1 MVETH
6 WRQHSRELWLREGD
20 KNTGYFHRMATA
32 HRRINHMDI
41 IKINGVW
48 LTKEKDVREGVVN
61 VFQHLLTENSDWK
74 ADIEMLQLEQINQQE
89 AENLEHPFSEDEI
102 HSALMEMNG
111 DKAPGLDG
119 FTMAFWQRC
128 WVLVKEEVLDL
139 FKEFYEQSAFIKS
152 INNTFL
158 VLLPKKGGQRIL
170 GNLGQSVFWGGC
182 TNYWPR
188 QILDASLIANE
199 VIDAWQKREEKG
211 LICKLDIEKAYDS
224 LNWQF
229 FMKVMRKMGFG
240 SKWLGWMWSCISTTK
255 FSVLV
260 NGVPA
265 SFFPSSKGLRQGDPL
280 SSYLFVMGMEVL
292 SNLIR
297 RVVEGRFLTG
307 CRIRGGER
315 QSVHISHMLF
325 ADDTIVFCEAR
336 KEYLTY
342 LSWILFWFEAASG
355 LRINLDKSE
364 IIPVGEVEEMEEMA
378 AELGY
383 KVGSMP
389 SVYLRLPLGPP
400 NKSTAMWDGVEE
412 KMRRR
417 LAHWKHQYISKGG
430 RLILIKSTMASMS
443 LYQMSLFRMPKERK
457 GGLGLRKL
465 VPLNKALLG
474 KWIWRF
480 ACEKENMWKQ
490 VLLAKYGQEGF
501 GWMTKKA
508 NGTFGVGVWK
518 EILKEKDWCWE
529 NMAFTMGNG
538 TKIRFWNDLWCGCTV
553 LSQRF
558 PHLYGMAAHRNG
570 TVEEMWDQNV
580 GQGDWDLRFVRGF
593 NDWELDMVGYCAT
606 IYFKG
611 KHPQVSPL
619 LELVMRVASPVKMTI
634 EIYSTCVIPISAF
647 FASSLWFGNTAYL
660 HISVAFIQM
669 LKALM
674 PVATFLMAVICG
686 TDKLRCDVFLNM
698 LLVSVGVVISSYGE
712 IHFNV
717 IGTVYQVTGI
727 FAEAL
732 RLVLTQVLLQKKG
745 LTLNPITS
753 LYYIA
758 PCSFVFLF
766 VPWYFLEKPQMEI
779 SQIQFNFWIFFSN
792 ALCALALNF
801 SIFLV
806 IGRTG
811 AVTIRVAGVLKDWI
825 LIALSTVIFPESTI
839 TGLNIIG
846 YAIALCGVVMYNY
859 LKVKDVRAAQLSS
872 ESLPERIVKDWK
884 LEKKSSDIFVPDSSN
899 DNNIRGSG
907 GGNGPGADLNAAE
920 ATPLLASARLSHI
933 GRSQLTIHTA

>member
-1 MVETH
+1 M
-6 WRQHSRELWLREGD
+6 
-20 KNTGYFHRMATA
+20 M
-32 HRRINHMDI
+32 IN
-41 IKINGVW
+41 K
-48 LTKEKDVREGVVN
+48 
-61 VFQHLLTENSDWK
+61 
-74 ADIEMLQLEQINQQE
+74 
-89 AENLEHPFSEDEI
+89 P
-102 HSALMEMNG
+102 
-111 DKAPGLDG
+111 
-119 FTMAFWQRC
+119 
-128 WVLVKEEVLDL
+128 LV
-139 FKEFYEQSAFIKS
+139 
-152 INNTFL
+152 
-158 VLLPKKGGQRIL
+158 
-170 GNLGQSVFWGGC
+170 
-182 TNYWPR
+182 
-188 QILDASLIANE
+188 
-199 VIDAWQKREEKG
+199 
-211 LICKLDIEKAYDS
+211 
-224 LNWQF
+224 
-229 FMKVMRKMGFG
+229 
-240 SKWLGWMWSCISTTK
+240 
-255 FSVLV
+255 
-260 NGVPA
+260 
-265 SFFPSSKGLRQGDPL
+265 
-280 SSYLFVMGMEVL
+280 
-292 SNLIR
+292 
-297 RVVEGRFLTG
+297 
-307 CRIRGGER
+307 
-315 QSVHISHMLF
+315 
-325 ADDTIVFCEAR
+325 
-336 KEYLTY
+336 LTY
-342 LSWILFWFEAASG
+342 L
-355 LRINLDKSE
+355 
-364 IIPVGEVEEMEEMA
+364 
-378 AELGY
+378 
-383 KVGSMP
+383 
-389 SVYLRLPLGPP
+389 YLLI
-400 NKSTAMWDGVEE
+400 
-412 KMRRR
+412 
-417 LAHWKHQYISKGG
+417 YI
-430 RLILIKSTMASMS
+430 
-443 LYQMSLFRMPKERK
+443 
-457 GGLGLRKL
+457 
-465 VPLNKALLG
+465 
-474 KWIWRF
+474 
-480 ACEKENMWKQ
+480 
-490 VLLAKYGQEGF
+490 
-501 GWMTKKA
+501 
-508 NGTFGVGVWK
+508 
-518 EILKEKDWCWE
+518 
-529 NMAFTMGNG
+529 
-538 TKIRFWNDLWCGCTV
+538 V
-553 LSQRF
+553 LSSGVILYNKWVLSPKYFNF
-558 PHLYGMAAHRNG
+558 PFPITLTMIHMGFSGAVAFFL
-570 TVEEMWDQNV
+570 
-580 GQGDWDLRFVRGF
+580 VRV
-593 NDWELDMVGYCAT
+593 L
-606 IYFKG
+606 K
-611 KHPQVSPL
+611 
-619 LELVMRVASPVKMTI
+619 VASPVKMTI

-907 GGNGPGADLNAAE
+907 GGNGPASDLNAAE
-920 ATPLLASARLSHI
+920 ATPLLPSARLSHI